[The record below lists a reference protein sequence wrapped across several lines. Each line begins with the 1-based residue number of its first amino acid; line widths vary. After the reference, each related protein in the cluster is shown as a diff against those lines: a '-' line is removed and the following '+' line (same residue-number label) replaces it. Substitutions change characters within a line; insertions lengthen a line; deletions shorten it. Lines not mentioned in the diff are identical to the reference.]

1 MKIDF
6 HIPRDGK
13 SHSYC
18 IACHS
23 EKIEAF
29 YIEENYHFRC
39 LACGKVSPRVIHAE
53 PSEVWWVDDVTK
65 EFWHESIGVFVF
77 NAKRQILLF
86 KRVIY
91 PFVFTIP
98 AGHLEVGEDPKEAGK
113 REVEEETGIKLESIR
128 LVTEE
133 NFAGDECK
141 WGADSHR
148 WHLYDAIVPNDTI
161 FLINSEG
168 HQGAWYDI
176 AEALKLELTNPT
188 RRFIN
193 KYYT

>member
-6 HIPRDGK
+6 TIPRDGK

-23 EKIEAF
+23 EKIEPF
-29 YIEENYHFRC
+29 YIGGNYHFRC

-53 PSEVWWVDDVTK
+53 PSEVWWVDEITK
-65 EFWHESIGVFVF
+65 EFWHESIGVFLF
-77 NAKRQILLF
+77 NTNKQMLLF

-98 AGHLEVGEDPKEAGK
+98 AGHLEVGEDPMEAGK

-133 NFAGDECK
+133 DFAGDECK
-141 WGADSHR
+141 WGADHHR
-148 WHLYDAIVPNDTI
+148 WHLYDAIVPNDTE
-161 FLINSEG
+161 FSINSEG
-168 HQGAWYDI
+168 HQGAWFDI
-176 AEALKLELTNPT
+176 ADALKLELTNPT

-193 KYYT
+193 KYYV